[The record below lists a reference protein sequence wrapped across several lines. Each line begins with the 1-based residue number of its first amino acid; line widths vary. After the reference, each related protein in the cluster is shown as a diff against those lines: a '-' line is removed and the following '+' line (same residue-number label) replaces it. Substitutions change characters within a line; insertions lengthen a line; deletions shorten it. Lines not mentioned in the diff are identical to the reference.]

1 MAFFDLTDGPVV
13 LEIPPAEGGSLNGNI
28 VTTWQVPIEDVGL
41 HGADQGK
48 GGKFVLLLPG
58 HADPVPEGFT
68 ALQSDTFGGYML
80 FRSTLA
86 SHDEDEVERA
96 RAYAM
101 QVEVYPLAEAGNPP
115 PTVYTD
121 AWEVLFDATIR
132 YDASFFQ
139 NLNRIVQSEPWL
151 ERDRLMIDYLRSIGI
166 EKGPALCAR
175 RRDEGVARCGRPGG
189 SGLARGAL

>member
-28 VTTWQVPIEDVGL
+28 VTTWQVPIEDLGL

-96 RAYAM
+96 RTYAM
-101 QVEVYPLAEAGNPP
+101 QVEVYPLAEAANPP

-121 AWEVLFDATIR
+121 AWDVLFDATIR

-139 NLNRIVQSEPWL
+139 NLNRIVRRRTLARTRPPDDRL
-151 ERDRLMIDYLRSIGI
+151 PPVDRDR
-166 EKGPALCAR
+166 EGPALCAR
-175 RRDEGVARCGRPGG
+175 RRDDNAARRGRPGG